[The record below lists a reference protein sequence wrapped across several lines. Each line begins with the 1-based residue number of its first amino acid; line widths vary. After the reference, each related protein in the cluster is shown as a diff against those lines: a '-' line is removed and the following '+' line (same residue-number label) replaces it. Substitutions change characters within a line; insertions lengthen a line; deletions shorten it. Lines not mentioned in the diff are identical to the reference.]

1 MRLPFIFLLVLG
13 LTHAPPEQF
22 IFLDDVGANP
32 ELLSDFI
39 KIFDPYDTQVLY
51 FVIPSRL
58 DPETAELLSGRD
70 IGIHGYEHFCGEFN
84 TSYEN
89 ACFLLE
95 KGMSDFRA
103 FDLTPNY
110 FRPPCDIISPEARRA
125 VDDLDLIFISGAP
138 DYLFSCRE
146 CSLEKEI
153 AKVQVWL
160 GGNISFHQDAF
171 LTPDK
176 RIDHSKLEV
185 MEEILAF
192 SKDRKS

>member
-1 MRLPFIFLLVLG
+1 MRLPFILLLVLG
-13 LTHAPPEQF
+13 LTQAPPEQLV
-22 IFLDDVGANP
+22 FLDDIGANP
-32 ELLSDFI
+32 ELLSEFI
-39 KIFDPYDTQVLY
+39 RIFDQYDTQVLY

-58 DPETAELLSGRD
+58 DPETANLLSGRD
-70 IGIHGYEHFCGEFN
+70 IGIHGYEHFYGEFN

-89 ACFLLE
+89 AYFLLE
-95 KGMSDFRA
+95 KGMSNFTSFALRP
-103 FDLTPNY
+103 LY
-110 FRPPCDIISPEARRA
+110 FRPPYDLISPEARRA

-160 GGNISFHQDAF
+160 GGNISFHQDSF

-192 SKDRKS
+192 SKNRKS